1 MSGWLILAV
10 AVFTE
15 IIWALSLKLVQL
27 HPSRWLM
34 LGSVLLSF
42 LNMALLSWA
51 MRDIPAGTAYA
62 IWTGLGAVGVT
73 IGGIIWFGDPINA
86 TRLACL
92 TLIVAG
98 VMGLKLAS

>member
-1 MSGWLILAV
+1 MSGWLILAF

-15 IIWALSLKLVQL
+15 IIWALSLKLVQIY
-27 HPSRWLM
+27 PSRWLM

-42 LNMALLSWA
+42 LNMGLLSWA
-51 MRDIPAGTAYA
+51 MKDIPAGTAYA

-73 IGGIIWFGDPINA
+73 IGGIIWFGDPLNA
-86 TRLACL
+86 ARIACL